1 MIMRHIFHLI
11 LIAATAAAMCACS
24 ATGRCK
30 SPQLELPAYL
40 AGESTD
46 STTIADMEWW
56 KFYGDTTLC
65 HIIRR
70 TLSNNRDLMAA
81 AARVEQAR
89 QTYRIDK
96 ANMLPT
102 INASVMAN
110 HETNDYFGEAHK
122 SDPQHDL
129 KANLNWEI
137 DLWGKY
143 RWAKRKG
150 LAVWQATVE
159 DERAM
164 RMTLISEVATAYFTL
179 MALDNELAIVRR
191 TLVTRQ
197 EGVDKAR
204 LRFEGGLTSELVY
217 RQAQVEYA
225 TTATL
230 IPNLE
235 SRIGMTQNAL
245 SLLMGEF
252 PDHIVPR
259 GSLTGVEMMSADNL
273 PVGLPSQLL
282 TRRPDIRAA
291 RQSLKAATADV
302 GVSYADRFPQLT
314 FNLTGGWENDALNG
328 FFRSPFSFISG
339 NLAGPIFDFGRKKA
353 KYKAAVAAYEQS
365 RLNYEQKVLEAFKE
379 VDDAILS
386 YRKLRQATFLKTG
399 ARNAARQYLELAEK
413 QYRAGSINYIEVLDA
428 QRRHFDAM
436 IGLSNAIRD
445 ENLALVELYKS
456 LGGGW

>member
-1 MIMRHIFHLI
+1 
-11 LIAATAAAMCACS
+11 
-24 ATGRCK
+24 
-30 SPQLELPAYL
+30 
-40 AGESTD
+40 
-46 STTIADMEWW
+46 
-56 KFYGDTTLC
+56 
-65 HIIRR
+65 
-70 TLSNNRDLMAA
+70 
-81 AARVEQAR
+81 VEQAR

-102 INASVMAN
+102 VSASVMAN
-110 HETNDYFGEAHK
+110 RETNDYFGEAFK
-122 SDPQHDL
+122 GDPQHDL
-129 KANLNWEI
+129 KASLSWEI

-150 LAVWQATVE
+150 HALWQATVE

-164 RMTLISEVATAYFTL
+164 RMTLIAEVAKAYFTL
-179 MALDNELAIVRR
+179 MALDNEIAIVRR

-204 LRFEGGLTSELVY
+204 LRFKGGLTSELVY

-225 TTATL
+225 TTATM

-245 SLLMGEF
+245 SLLMGEM
-252 PDHIVPR
+252 PDKLIPR
-259 GSLTGVEMMSADNL
+259 GNLTSVEIMSDENL
-273 PVGLPSQLL
+273 PVGLPSKLL
-282 TRRPDIRAA
+282 TRRPDIRSAQ
-291 RQSLKAATADV
+291 QSLRAAMANV
-302 GVSYADRFPQLT
+302 GMSHADRFPQLT
-314 FNLTGGWENDALNG
+314 FNLTGGWENDALSG

-339 NLAGPIFDFGRKKA
+339 NLTGPIFDFGRKKA
-353 KYKAAVAAYEQS
+353 KYKAAIAAYEQS
-365 RLNYEQKVLEAFKE
+365 RLSYEQTVLKAFKE
-379 VDDAILS
+379 VDDAVLS
-386 YRKLRQATFLKTG
+386 YRKLRQSTFLKTG

-428 QRRHFDAM
+428 QRRHFDAI

-445 ENLALVELYKS
+445 ENLALVDLYKS